1 MSSKIFKIITLPAR
15 LFMMGY
21 VMLWKF
27 IEGLPRIAKGMV
39 INAKMT
45 SANKQKFIITLV
57 VTTALVL
64 LESII
69 IPASLATI
77 LWYVPMRSA
86 AYMNSF
92 MGLFLFSLLI
102 SPWFWTFSY
111 ATTYMNKWQI
121 WRAKKINA
129 YVLRKNQH

>member
-1 MSSKIFKIITLPAR
+1 MSKIFKIVTLPAR
-15 LFMMGY
+15 LFVMGY

-27 IEGLPRIAKGMV
+27 IEGLPQIAKNMV
-39 INAKMT
+39 NGVKMT
-45 SANKQKFIITLV
+45 SANKQKFIITIV
-57 VTTALVL
+57 ATTVLVL
-64 LESII
+64 FESII
-69 IPASLATI
+69 IPACLATM

-102 SPWFWTFSY
+102 SPWFWTFNY

-129 YVLRKNQH
+129 YVLKKNQH

>member
-1 MSSKIFKIITLPAR
+1 MSKIFKIVTLPAR
-15 LFMMGY
+15 LFVMGY

-27 IEGLPRIAKGMV
+27 IEGLPQIAKNMV
-39 INAKMT
+39 NGVKMT
-45 SANKQKFIITLV
+45 SANKQKFIINI
-57 VTTALVL
+57 VTTTVLVL
-64 LESII
+64 LESIV
-69 IPASLATI
+69 IPACLATM

-86 AYMNSF
+86 VYMNSF

-129 YVLRKNQH
+129 YVLKKNQH